1 MPELEVREPAVIS
14 YELIRKCIVPPRA
27 LDGSFLKPEKAEE
40 KKAEMTSE
48 HIVEVCLSFQNV
60 LKLDNL
66 HGLQNLVKLQL
77 DNNIISAIENIS
89 HLTSL
94 EWLDLSFN
102 NITKIEGLDALT
114 RITDL
119 SLFNNQI
126 ESIEGISSLQALN
139 VFSIGNNE
147 VKRID
152 SMCAE
157 LRKFPNLRLLNAH
170 GNPIQRDNSEYRA
183 FIIAHVPGLKYA
195 PPPTPPRLAAMM
207 PLQLTPCCSA

>member
-14 YELIRKCIVPPRA
+14 YDLIRKCIVPPRA

-48 HIVEVCLSFQNV
+48 HIVEVCMSFQNV

-77 DNNIISAIENIS
+77 DNNIISSIENIA

-102 NITKIEGLDALT
+102 NITKIEGLDTLT

-119 SLFNNQI
+119 SLFNNQV
-126 ESIEGISSLQALN
+126 ETQEQNPKPLTFSRISLLTTRL
-139 VFSIGNNE
+139 
-147 VKRID
+147 KR
-152 SMCAE
+152 
-157 LRKFPNLRLLNAH
+157 
-170 GNPIQRDNSEYRA
+170 
-183 FIIAHVPGLKYA
+183 LKA
-195 PPPTPPRLAAMM
+195 
-207 PLQLTPCCSA
+207 